1 MWYRPGFASFAMT
14 PSILLNFI
22 KTANAPA
29 AENHAV
35 KHPFQCNL
43 QHLFSADLD
52 SVDID
57 YRQLFC
63 NLLMLAWVDQFEL
76 DFIILEKNTYVMAF
90 SRIFIEKICM
100 YDHFCI
106 IFDARVACFNP
117 LVFVKR
123 IVNSAFKGPKVWANV
138 ALKNLP
144 KDARVFQ
151 VLASLKV
158 SYVAP
163 AHLYFFI

>member
-1 MWYRPGFASFAMT
+1 MA

-22 KTANAPA
+22 KTSHAPA

-35 KHPFQCNL
+35 EDPFQCDL
-43 QHLFSADLD
+43 QHLFSADLN
-52 SVDID
+52 SMDID

-63 NLLMLAWVDQFEL
+63 HLFMLARVDQFEL
-76 DFIILEKNTYVMAF
+76 YFIILEENTYVMAF
-90 SRIFIEKICM
+90 SRVFIEKICV

-106 IFDARVACFNP
+106 IFGARVACFNP

-123 IVNSAFKGPKVWANV
+123 VVNSAFKGPKVLANV